1 MDSKYIYIVIAALAV
16 VFIILLIVML
26 NVFVFSVRKM
36 EKKFNEFNVKYTYLH
51 DLLTSQDKQ
60 YIERV
65 DIISRTNL
73 LFTEVYKKYLDIY
86 KNLKANYDEPLGKV
100 ANELKISVDQ
110 KDKKG
115 FKAIYQHNIS
125 ILDEY
130 ENELKKLD
138 DDLVL
143 VIKPEEDCRQS
154 ALLLK
159 DKFRNIRIKY
169 KEHEEELSDLAP
181 VFEKL
186 FSNIEKK
193 FDDFEECLKVA
204 QFDEAKEFL
213 APLTKVL
220 NEIEI
225 VLEKMPSYLE
235 EINHVVPTMLG
246 ETTSKYNELKNQELP
261 LKHLDIDS
269 KIQVIKNNLIE
280 IRDGFQKLKTHK
292 VDEKIAF
299 MKSLLEDI
307 NSKMEAEVAAKDS
320 YNTKYAKV
328 LKDYE
333 DLSRAIINLN
343 NRIPHYGKYYV
354 LTDSFNKKLVVI
366 NDKFDTLTKAKRRF
380 DYYIHGFQNTYY
392 TDLLNKAIDLENG
405 VNELKTSY
413 DEFKAILDS
422 FKIDADAGFKTNND
436 TYLKTKKCE
445 LMLRNLNNDIVLNN
459 FKEEFQTIY
468 ALMDEIYRIVKTIP
482 IDIDALNSKVAELKE
497 ASTQTFAKAENLN
510 NFKALATTNLL
521 FINREQFKF
530 SDIHNHVLQAENLYF
545 NGDYEAS
552 YNLTEETLKNL
563 KDKEKVNK

>member
-1 MDSKYIYIVIAALAV
+1 MDSKYIYITIAALAV
-16 VFIILLIVML
+16 AFVILLIILL

-86 KNLKANYDEPLGKV
+86 KSLKVNYDEPLGKV

-115 FKAIYQHNIS
+115 FKAIYQHNVN
-125 ILDEY
+125 ILNEY

-169 KEHEEELSDLAP
+169 KEHEEELTDLAP

-186 FSNIEKK
+186 FANIEKK

-225 VLEKMPSYLE
+225 VLEKMPAYLE
-235 EINHVVPTMLG
+235 EVNHVIPTMLG
-246 ETTSKYNELKNQELP
+246 ETTSKYNELKDEQLP
-261 LKHLDIDS
+261 LKHLDIDC

-292 VDEKIAF
+292 VDEKIVF

-307 NSKMEAEVAAKDS
+307 NSKMNAEVEAKDS

-354 LTDSFNKKLVVI
+354 ITDSFNKKLVVI

-422 FKIDADAGFKTNND
+422 FKVDADNGFKTNND

-445 LMLRNLNNDIVLNN
+445 LMLRNLNNDIVLNR
-459 FKEEFQTIY
+459 FKEEFQSIY
-468 ALMDEIYRIVKTIP
+468 GLMDEIYRIVKTIP
-482 IDIDALNSKVAELKE
+482 IDIDTLNLKVNELKE
-497 ASTQTFAKAENLN
+497 ASTETFAKAENLN

>member
-235 EINHVVPTMLG
+235 EINHNIPTILG
-246 ETTSKYNELKNQELP
+246 ETTTRYNELKDSNLP

-269 KIQVIKNNLIE
+269 KISVIKNNLVE

-292 VDEKIAF
+292 VDEKINF

-307 NSKMEAEVAAKDS
+307 NAKMQAEVEAKDT
-320 YNTKYAKV
+320 YNSKCTKV

-333 DLSRAIINLN
+333 DLGRAIINLN
-343 NRIPHYGKYYV
+343 NRIPHYGKYYI

-366 NDKFDTLTKAKRRF
+366 NDKFDTLNKAKRRF
-380 DYYIHGFQNTYY
+380 DFYIHGFQNTYY
-392 TDLLNKAIDLENG
+392 TDLLNKTIDLENG
-405 VNELKTSY
+405 INELKVSY
-413 DEFKAILDS
+413 DEFKTILDS
-422 FKIDADAGFKTNND
+422 FKVDADNGYKTNNE
-436 TYLKTKKCE
+436 TYLKLKKCE
-445 LMLRNLNNDIVLNN
+445 LMLRDLNNDIVLNN
-459 FKEEFQTIY
+459 FKEEITHVY
-468 ALMDEIYRIVKTIP
+468 SLMDEIYIILKTIP
-482 IDIDALNSKVAELKE
+482 IDIDTLNGKVNELKTSSNSLFE
-497 ASTQTFAKAENLN
+497 KVEELN
-510 NFKALATTNLL
+510 NYKLMATTNLL
-521 FINREQFKF
+521 FINREQYKF
-530 SDIHNHVLQAENLYF
+530 ADVHNHVLQAENLYF
-545 NGDYEAS
+545 NGDYKES
-552 YNLTEETLKNL
+552 YVLTEDTLKIL

>member
-1 MDSKYIYIVIAALAV
+1 
-16 VFIILLIVML
+16 
-26 NVFVFSVRKM
+26 
-36 EKKFNEFNVKYTYLH
+36 
-51 DLLTSQDKQ
+51 
-60 YIERV
+60 
-65 DIISRTNL
+65 
-73 LFTEVYKKYLDIY
+73 
-86 KNLKANYDEPLGKV
+86 
-100 ANELKISVDQ
+100 
-110 KDKKG
+110 
-115 FKAIYQHNIS
+115 
-125 ILDEY
+125 
-130 ENELKKLD
+130 
-138 DDLVL
+138 
-143 VIKPEEDCRQS
+143 
-154 ALLLK
+154 
-159 DKFRNIRIKY
+159 
-169 KEHEEELSDLAP
+169 
-181 VFEKL
+181 
-186 FSNIEKK
+186 
-193 FDDFEECLKVA
+193 
-204 QFDEAKEFL
+204 
-213 APLTKVL
+213 
-220 NEIEI
+220 
-225 VLEKMPSYLE
+225 
-235 EINHVVPTMLG
+235 
-246 ETTSKYNELKNQELP
+246 
-261 LKHLDIDS
+261 
-269 KIQVIKNNLIE
+269 
-280 IRDGFQKLKTHK
+280 
-292 VDEKIAF
+292 

-422 FKIDADAGFKTNND
+422 FKVDADTGFKTNNE

-482 IDIDALNSKVAELKE
+482 IDIDALNSKVNELKE
-497 ASTQTFAKAENLN
+497 ASSQTFVKAENLN